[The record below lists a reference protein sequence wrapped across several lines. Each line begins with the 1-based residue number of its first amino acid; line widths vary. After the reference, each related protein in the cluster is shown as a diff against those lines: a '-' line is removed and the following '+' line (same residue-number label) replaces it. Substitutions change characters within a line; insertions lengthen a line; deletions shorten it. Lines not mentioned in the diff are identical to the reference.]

1 MLALPTIEYDL
12 SVVRPCRLLSE
23 IDMIIRKLANI
34 DFISWKATE
43 KILKSSEVTVVT

>member
-1 MLALPTIEYDL
+1 MLAFPTIESDL